1 MKFQI
6 AKYSPKA
13 FVGMLVSV
21 RKFSSRLLELR
32 LGREVDEL
40 PNANVRERKRTLGPG
55 NGLPCHNLLRRGWPI
70 N

>member
-32 LGREVDEL
+32 LGREVDARVT
-40 PNANVRERKRTLGPG
+40 NIRERKRTLGPG